1 MLIYNP
7 VISRLLAVSKLL
19 VPLSNEK
26 RDELIAV
33 VSKTETYKELPDWIR
48 EYLTS
53 VQVALKE
60 DLARANK
67 KQEENRNKENG

>member
-19 VPLSNEK
+19 VPLSTEK
-26 RDELIAV
+26 RSELVQI
-33 VSKTETYKELPDWIR
+33 VSQTETYSELPDWIR

-53 VQVALKE
+53 VEVALKK
-60 DLARANK
+60 DAARANTK
-67 KQEENRNKENG
+67 TKREKE